1 MTPNPK
7 NAANGKKERLLKRK
21 FVKITSLSYTS
32 LFLIWAG
39 MAVGFGFAYFILS
52 SIPSVVHHGPTQME
66 GLSAAG
72 RFWNS
77 LYYSVITATS
87 TGYGDIT
94 PQGFSKFLASIQS
107 IFALFVFAIFVTKLV
122 SHRQELALREVHKLT
137 FEDIYHNTREDLFI
151 IRKDLDTIIDEAN
164 ETKALSQE
172 SWRNLMSAYQQA
184 QTLIAEIPDFY
195 DVGSHLYT
203 IDPKREELLL
213 ESVHR
218 TLHRINKTLDTLS
231 KCGIDWMSHEESM
244 KELHELVQ
252 IIDRITPLWRSHSP
266 YEKDEAF
273 QCVMKL
279 GADIHK
285 RAEGAM
291 P

>member
-1 MTPNPK
+1 MTSNPK
-7 NAANGKKERLLKRK
+7 NAANGKKERLLKRE

-52 SIPSVVHHGPTQME
+52 SLPDMAHHGPTQLESM
-66 GLSAAG
+66 STAG

-107 IFALFVFAIFVTKLV
+107 MFALFVFAIFVTKLV

-151 IRKDLDTIIDEAN
+151 IRKDLDMIIEEAN

-172 SWRNLMSAYQQA
+172 SWENLTSAYQQA

-231 KCGIDWMSHEESM
+231 KCGIEWISHENSM
-244 KELHELVQ
+244 KELRELVQ
-252 IIDRITPLWRSHSP
+252 IIDHTTPLWRSHSP
-266 YEKDEAF
+266 YEKEEAF
-273 QCVMKL
+273 QCVMNL

-285 RAEGAM
+285 RAEGAL